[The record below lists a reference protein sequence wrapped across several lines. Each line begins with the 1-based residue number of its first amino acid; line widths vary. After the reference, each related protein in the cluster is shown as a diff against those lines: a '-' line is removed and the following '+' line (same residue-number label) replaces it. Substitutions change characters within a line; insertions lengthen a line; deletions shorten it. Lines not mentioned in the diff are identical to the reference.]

1 MEMLDKILE
10 ILQANEA
17 VTIMVGGF
25 TVELAMRLMKTKF
38 PLGMLHI
45 ASKVVAK
52 SAAILAKLA
61 ELSDKVLPQV
71 VGE

>member
-1 MEMLDKILE
+1 
-10 ILQANEA
+10 
-17 VTIMVGGF
+17 MVGGVA
-25 TVELAMRLMKTKF
+25 VELAMRLMKTKF

-45 ASKVVAK
+45 ASKAVAK

-71 VGE
+71 IEEK